1 MSLIKIKNG
10 RDLPSTKHE
19 VDMDQHHLDEFKL
32 VRDSKVTYIEDR
44 FMNVFKR
51 GLILQEL
58 DELVSVRMIDTD
70 HQNWEPTD
78 KGKLILAGVYEET
91 LRAKELKQID
101 EQLVKKKM
109 MERQ

>member
-1 MSLIKIKNG
+1 
-10 RDLPSTKHE
+10 
-19 VDMDQHHLDEFKL
+19 MDQHHLDEFKL

-44 FMNVFKR
+44 FMNVYRSGF
-51 GLILQEL
+51 ILQEL

-101 EQLVKKKM
+101 EQLLKKKLQ
-109 MERQ
+109 ERQQKQA